1 MRENHFLTLNRA
13 LNGAMLAAV
22 LLTSS
27 NVFAAEIASPES
39 VGMSSAALNSATAR
53 LQKHIDDGEIAGV
66 VAAVARDGKL
76 VYQVALGKLD
86 RERDADMPEDA
97 LFRIYSMSRE
107 ITSVAA
113 LRLFEEGAFKFDD
126 PVSKYLPEFS
136 DQRVLLNSESTDLE
150 ATRPRV
156 GEMTIGHLLT
166 HTSGLGSRSSALYR
180 ENNVRDRAQSLD
192 AMVSKAAR
200 VPLFQDPGT
209 EFRYGIHATI
219 IGKLIEVWSGQ
230 PFEEYLQQ
238 NLLAPLGMTS
248 TLFWAEGNDADRLAQ
263 LYRPE
268 AGELSPYA
276 IETMPWTQRPVLV
289 EGGVGLLSSVPDYVR
304 FAQMVL
310 DRGKIPGTEERILS
324 ESTAALMY
332 ENAVPEAA
340 MPIGDSR
347 YWLGSGWSLG
357 GFNVVLDPSPLC
369 PLVTVAIGLVRRA
382 LAFLSILSKALSLLS
397 WRRSRPRMAEDSER
411 TLVTL
416 SMRRLLK
423 DASLACAFRMAAM
436 LRIFTKREG

>member
-22 LLTSS
+22 LLTYSS
-27 NVFAAEIASPES
+27 VFAAEIASPES

-86 RERDADMPEDA
+86 RERDADMREDA

-113 LRLFEEGAFKFDD
+113 LRLFEEGAFNFDD

-156 GEMTIGHLLT
+156 GEMSIAHLLT

-268 AGELSPYA
+268 AGDLSPYA
-276 IETMPWTQRPVLV
+276 IETVPWTQRPVLV

-304 FAQMVL
+304 FSQMVL

-324 ESTAALMY
+324 EATAALIY

-357 GFNVVLDPSPLC
+357 GFNVVLDPSTYAYPVSKSTIWWDGSAGTRFFID
-369 PLVTVAIGLVRRA
+369 PIEGTVIVIMAQVSPSNGGGFRENFSHLVDAAIIERR
-382 LAFLSILSKALSLLS
+382 
-397 WRRSRPRMAEDSER
+397 
-411 TLVTL
+411 
-416 SMRRLLK
+416 
-423 DASLACAFRMAAM
+423 
-436 LRIFTKREG
+436 

>member
-22 LLTSS
+22 LLTYSS
-27 NVFAAEIASPES
+27 VFAAEIGSPES

-86 RERDADMPEDA
+86 RERDADMREDA

-113 LRLFEEGAFKFDD
+113 LRLFEEGAFNFDD

-156 GEMTIGHLLT
+156 GEMTIAHLLT

-276 IETMPWTQRPVLV
+276 IETVPWTQQPVLV

-304 FAQMVL
+304 FSQMIL

-324 ESTAALMY
+324 EATAALIY

-357 GFNVVLDPSPLC
+357 GFNVVLDPSTYAYPVSKGTIWWDGSAGTRFFID
-369 PLVTVAIGLVRRA
+369 PIEGTVIVIMAQVSPSNGGGFRENFSHLVDAAIIERR
-382 LAFLSILSKALSLLS
+382 
-397 WRRSRPRMAEDSER
+397 
-411 TLVTL
+411 
-416 SMRRLLK
+416 
-423 DASLACAFRMAAM
+423 
-436 LRIFTKREG
+436 

>member
-22 LLTSS
+22 LLTYSS
-27 NVFAAEIASPES
+27 VFAAEIASPES

-86 RERDADMPEDA
+86 RERDADMREDA

-113 LRLFEEGAFKFDD
+113 LRLFEEGAFNFDD

-156 GEMTIGHLLT
+156 GEMTIAHLLT

-192 AMVSKAAR
+192 AMVSKAAQ

-268 AGELSPYA
+268 AGDLSPYA
-276 IETMPWTQRPVLV
+276 IETVPWTQRPVLV

-304 FAQMVL
+304 FSQMVL

-324 ESTAALMY
+324 EATAALMY

-357 GFNVVLDPSPLC
+357 GFNVVLDPSTYAYPVSKGTIWWDGSAGTRFFID
-369 PLVTVAIGLVRRA
+369 PIEGTVIVIMAQVSPSNGGGFRENFSHLVDAAIIERR
-382 LAFLSILSKALSLLS
+382 
-397 WRRSRPRMAEDSER
+397 
-411 TLVTL
+411 
-416 SMRRLLK
+416 
-423 DASLACAFRMAAM
+423 
-436 LRIFTKREG
+436 

>member
-22 LLTSS
+22 LLTYSS
-27 NVFAAEIASPES
+27 VFAAEIASPES

-53 LQKHIDDGEIAGV
+53 LQKHIDDGDIAGV

-86 RERDADMPEDA
+86 REREADMREDA

-113 LRLFEEGAFKFDD
+113 LRLFEEGAFNFDD

-156 GEMTIGHLLT
+156 GEMTIAHLLT

-268 AGELSPYA
+268 AGDLSPYA
-276 IETMPWTQRPVLV
+276 IETVPWTQRPVLV

-304 FAQMVL
+304 FSQMIL

-324 ESTAALMY
+324 EATAALIY

-357 GFNVVLDPSPLC
+357 GFNVVLDPSTYAYPVSKGTIWWDGSAGTRFFID
-369 PLVTVAIGLVRRA
+369 PIEGTVIVIMAQVSPSNGGGFRENFSHLVDAAIIERR
-382 LAFLSILSKALSLLS
+382 
-397 WRRSRPRMAEDSER
+397 
-411 TLVTL
+411 
-416 SMRRLLK
+416 
-423 DASLACAFRMAAM
+423 
-436 LRIFTKREG
+436 

>member
-304 FAQMVL
+304 FAQMIL

-324 ESTAALMY
+324 EATAALMY

-357 GFNVVLDPSPLC
+357 GFNVVLDPSTYAYPVSKGTIWWDGSAGTRFFID
-369 PLVTVAIGLVRRA
+369 PIEGTVIVIMAQVSPSNGGGFRENFSHLVDAAIIERR
-382 LAFLSILSKALSLLS
+382 
-397 WRRSRPRMAEDSER
+397 
-411 TLVTL
+411 
-416 SMRRLLK
+416 
-423 DASLACAFRMAAM
+423 
-436 LRIFTKREG
+436 

>member
-22 LLTSS
+22 LLTYSS
-27 NVFAAEIASPES
+27 VFAAEIASPES

-86 RERDADMPEDA
+86 RERDADMREDA

-156 GEMTIGHLLT
+156 GEMSIAHLLT

-268 AGELSPYA
+268 AGDLSPYA
-276 IETMPWTQRPVLV
+276 IETVPWTQRPVLV

-304 FAQMVL
+304 FSQMVL

-324 ESTAALMY
+324 EATAALMY

-357 GFNVVLDPSPLC
+357 GFNVVLDPSTYAYPVSKSTIWWDGSAGTRFFID
-369 PLVTVAIGLVRRA
+369 PIEGTVIVIMAQVSPSNGGGFRENFSHLVDAAIIERR
-382 LAFLSILSKALSLLS
+382 
-397 WRRSRPRMAEDSER
+397 
-411 TLVTL
+411 
-416 SMRRLLK
+416 
-423 DASLACAFRMAAM
+423 
-436 LRIFTKREG
+436 

>member
-1 MRENHFLTLNRA
+1 
-13 LNGAMLAAV
+13 MLAAV
-22 LLTSS
+22 LLTYSS
-27 NVFAAEIASPES
+27 VFAAEIASPES

-86 RERDADMPEDA
+86 RERDADMREDA

-113 LRLFEEGAFKFDD
+113 LRLFEEGAFNFDD

-156 GEMTIGHLLT
+156 GEMTIAHLLT

-192 AMVSKAAR
+192 AMVSKAAQ

-276 IETMPWTQRPVLV
+276 IETVPWTQRPVLV

-304 FAQMVL
+304 FSQMIL

-324 ESTAALMY
+324 EATAALIY

-357 GFNVVLDPSPLC
+357 GFNVVLDPSTYAYPVSKGTIWWDGSAGTRFFID
-369 PLVTVAIGLVRRA
+369 PIEGTVIVIMAQVSPSNGGGFRENFSHLVDAAIIERR
-382 LAFLSILSKALSLLS
+382 
-397 WRRSRPRMAEDSER
+397 
-411 TLVTL
+411 
-416 SMRRLLK
+416 
-423 DASLACAFRMAAM
+423 
-436 LRIFTKREG
+436 

>member
-22 LLTSS
+22 LLTYSS
-27 NVFAAEIASPES
+27 VFAAEIASPES

-86 RERDADMPEDA
+86 RERDADMREDA

-113 LRLFEEGAFKFDD
+113 LRLFEEGAFNFDD

-156 GEMTIGHLLT
+156 GEMTIAHLLT

-276 IETMPWTQRPVLV
+276 IETMPWTQQPVLV

-304 FAQMVL
+304 FSQMIL

-324 ESTAALMY
+324 EATAALIY

-357 GFNVVLDPSPLC
+357 GFNVVLDPSTYAYPVSKGTIWWDGSAGTRFFID
-369 PLVTVAIGLVRRA
+369 PIEGTVIVIMAQVSPSNGGGFRENFSHLVDAAIIERR
-382 LAFLSILSKALSLLS
+382 
-397 WRRSRPRMAEDSER
+397 
-411 TLVTL
+411 
-416 SMRRLLK
+416 
-423 DASLACAFRMAAM
+423 
-436 LRIFTKREG
+436 

>member
-22 LLTSS
+22 LLTYSS
-27 NVFAAEIASPES
+27 VFAAEIASPES

-53 LQKHIDDGEIAGV
+53 PQKHIDDGEIAGV

-86 RERDADMPEDA
+86 RERDADMREDA

-113 LRLFEEGAFKFDD
+113 LRLFEEGAFNFDD

-156 GEMTIGHLLT
+156 GEMTIAHLLT

-268 AGELSPYA
+268 AGDLSPYA
-276 IETMPWTQRPVLV
+276 IETVPWTQRPVLV

-304 FAQMVL
+304 FSQMVL

-324 ESTAALMY
+324 EATAALMY

-357 GFNVVLDPSPLC
+357 GFNVVLDPSTYAYPVSKSTIWWDGSAGTRFFID
-369 PLVTVAIGLVRRA
+369 PIEGTVIVIMAQVSPSNGGGFRENFSHLVDAAIIERR
-382 LAFLSILSKALSLLS
+382 
-397 WRRSRPRMAEDSER
+397 
-411 TLVTL
+411 
-416 SMRRLLK
+416 
-423 DASLACAFRMAAM
+423 
-436 LRIFTKREG
+436 

>member
-22 LLTSS
+22 LLTYSS
-27 NVFAAEIASPES
+27 VFAAEIASPES

-86 RERDADMPEDA
+86 RERDADMREDA

-113 LRLFEEGAFKFDD
+113 LRLFEEGAFNFDD

-156 GEMTIGHLLT
+156 GEMTIAHLLT

-192 AMVSKAAR
+192 AMVSKAAQ

-276 IETMPWTQRPVLV
+276 IETVPWTQRSVLV

-304 FAQMVL
+304 FSQMIL

-324 ESTAALMY
+324 EATAALIY

-357 GFNVVLDPSPLC
+357 GFNVVLDPSTYAYPVSKGTIWWDGSAGTRFFID
-369 PLVTVAIGLVRRA
+369 PIEGTVIVIMAQVSPSNGGGFRENFSHLVDAAIIERR
-382 LAFLSILSKALSLLS
+382 
-397 WRRSRPRMAEDSER
+397 
-411 TLVTL
+411 
-416 SMRRLLK
+416 
-423 DASLACAFRMAAM
+423 
-436 LRIFTKREG
+436 

>member
-22 LLTSS
+22 LLTYSS
-27 NVFAAEIASPES
+27 VFAAEIASPES

-86 RERDADMPEDA
+86 RERDADMREDA

-113 LRLFEEGAFKFDD
+113 LRLFEEGAFNFDD

-156 GEMTIGHLLT
+156 GEMTIAHLLT

-192 AMVSKAAR
+192 AMVSKAAQ

-276 IETMPWTQRPVLV
+276 IETVPWTQRPVLV

-304 FAQMVL
+304 FSQMVL

-324 ESTAALMY
+324 EATAALIY

-357 GFNVVLDPSPLC
+357 GFNVVLDPSTYAYPVSKGTIWWDGSAGTRFFID
-369 PLVTVAIGLVRRA
+369 PIEGTVIVIMAQVSPSNGGGFRENFSHLVDAAIIERR
-382 LAFLSILSKALSLLS
+382 
-397 WRRSRPRMAEDSER
+397 
-411 TLVTL
+411 
-416 SMRRLLK
+416 
-423 DASLACAFRMAAM
+423 
-436 LRIFTKREG
+436 

>member
-22 LLTSS
+22 LLTYSS
-27 NVFAAEIASPES
+27 VFAAEIASPES

-86 RERDADMPEDA
+86 RERDADMREDA

-113 LRLFEEGAFKFDD
+113 LRLFEEGAFNFDD

-156 GEMTIGHLLT
+156 GEMTIAHLLT

-200 VPLFQDPGT
+200 VPLFQDSGT

-268 AGELSPYA
+268 AGDLSPYA
-276 IETMPWTQRPVLV
+276 IETVPWTQRPVLV

-304 FAQMVL
+304 FSQMVL

-324 ESTAALMY
+324 EATAALMY

-357 GFNVVLDPSPLC
+357 GFNVVLDPSTYAYPVSKSTIWWDGSAGTRFFID
-369 PLVTVAIGLVRRA
+369 PIEGTVIVIMAQVSPSNGGGFRENFSHLVDAAIIERR
-382 LAFLSILSKALSLLS
+382 
-397 WRRSRPRMAEDSER
+397 
-411 TLVTL
+411 
-416 SMRRLLK
+416 
-423 DASLACAFRMAAM
+423 
-436 LRIFTKREG
+436 

>member
-22 LLTSS
+22 LLTYSS
-27 NVFAAEIASPES
+27 VFAAEIASPES
-39 VGMSSAALNSATAR
+39 MGMSSAALNSATAR

-86 RERDADMPEDA
+86 RERDADMREDA

-113 LRLFEEGAFKFDD
+113 LRLFEEGAFNFDD

-156 GEMTIGHLLT
+156 GEMTIAHLLT

-192 AMVSKAAR
+192 AMVSKAAQ

-276 IETMPWTQRPVLV
+276 IETVPWTQQPVLV

-304 FAQMVL
+304 FSQMIL

-324 ESTAALMY
+324 EATAALIY

-357 GFNVVLDPSPLC
+357 GFNVVLDPSTYAYPVSKGTIWWDGSAGTRFFID
-369 PLVTVAIGLVRRA
+369 PIEGTVIVIMAQVSPSNGGGFRENFSHLVDAAIIERR
-382 LAFLSILSKALSLLS
+382 
-397 WRRSRPRMAEDSER
+397 
-411 TLVTL
+411 
-416 SMRRLLK
+416 
-423 DASLACAFRMAAM
+423 
-436 LRIFTKREG
+436 

>member
-1 MRENHFLTLNRA
+1 M
-13 LNGAMLAAV
+13 
-22 LLTSS
+22 
-27 NVFAAEIASPES
+27 
-39 VGMSSAALNSATAR
+39 NSATAR

-86 RERDADMPEDA
+86 RERDADMREDA

-113 LRLFEEGAFKFDD
+113 LRLFEEGAFNFDD

-156 GEMTIGHLLT
+156 GEMTIAHLLT

-268 AGELSPYA
+268 AGDLSPYA
-276 IETMPWTQRPVLV
+276 IETVPWTQRPVLV

-304 FAQMVL
+304 FSQMVL

-324 ESTAALMY
+324 EATAALMY

-357 GFNVVLDPSPLC
+357 GFNVVLDPSTYAYPVSKSTIWWDGSAGTRFFID
-369 PLVTVAIGLVRRA
+369 PIEGTVIVIMAQVSPSNGGGFRENFSHLVDAAIIERR
-382 LAFLSILSKALSLLS
+382 
-397 WRRSRPRMAEDSER
+397 
-411 TLVTL
+411 
-416 SMRRLLK
+416 
-423 DASLACAFRMAAM
+423 
-436 LRIFTKREG
+436 

>member
-156 GEMTIGHLLT
+156 AEMTIGHLLT

-230 PFEEYLQQ
+230 PCEEYLQQ

-324 ESTAALMY
+324 EATAALMY

-357 GFNVVLDPSPLC
+357 GFNVALDPSTYAYPVSKGTIWWDGSAGTRFFID
-369 PLVTVAIGLVRRA
+369 PIEGTVIVIMAQVSPSNGGGFRENFSHLVDAAIIERR
-382 LAFLSILSKALSLLS
+382 
-397 WRRSRPRMAEDSER
+397 
-411 TLVTL
+411 
-416 SMRRLLK
+416 
-423 DASLACAFRMAAM
+423 
-436 LRIFTKREG
+436 

>member
-230 PFEEYLQQ
+230 PCEEYLQQ

-304 FAQMVL
+304 FSQMVL

-324 ESTAALMY
+324 EATAALMY
-332 ENAVPEAA
+332 ENAVPGAA

-357 GFNVVLDPSPLC
+357 GFNVVLDPSTYAYPVSKGTIWWDGSAGTRFFID
-369 PLVTVAIGLVRRA
+369 PIEGTVIVIMAQVSPSNGGGFRENFSHLVDAAIIERR
-382 LAFLSILSKALSLLS
+382 
-397 WRRSRPRMAEDSER
+397 
-411 TLVTL
+411 
-416 SMRRLLK
+416 
-423 DASLACAFRMAAM
+423 
-436 LRIFTKREG
+436 

>member
-22 LLTSS
+22 LLTYSS
-27 NVFAAEIASPES
+27 VFAAEIASPES

-86 RERDADMPEDA
+86 RERDADMREDA

-113 LRLFEEGAFKFDD
+113 LRLFEEGAFNFDD

-156 GEMTIGHLLT
+156 GEMTIAHLLP

-268 AGELSPYA
+268 AGDLSPYA
-276 IETMPWTQRPVLV
+276 IETVPWTQRPVLV

-304 FAQMVL
+304 FSQMVL

-324 ESTAALMY
+324 EATAALMY

-357 GFNVVLDPSPLC
+357 GFNVVLDPSTYAYPVSKSTIWWDGSAGTRFFID
-369 PLVTVAIGLVRRA
+369 PIEGTVIVIMAQVSPSNGGGFRENFSHLVDAAIIERR
-382 LAFLSILSKALSLLS
+382 
-397 WRRSRPRMAEDSER
+397 
-411 TLVTL
+411 
-416 SMRRLLK
+416 
-423 DASLACAFRMAAM
+423 
-436 LRIFTKREG
+436 

>member
-22 LLTSS
+22 LLTYSS
-27 NVFAAEIASPES
+27 VFAAEIASPES

-66 VAAVARDGKL
+66 VSAVARDGKL

-86 RERDADMPEDA
+86 RERDADMREDA

-113 LRLFEEGAFKFDD
+113 LRLFEEGAFNFDY

-150 ATRPRV
+150 ATRQRV
-156 GEMTIGHLLT
+156 GEMTIAHLLT

-268 AGELSPYA
+268 AGDLSPYA
-276 IETMPWTQRPVLV
+276 IETVPWTQRPVLV

-304 FAQMVL
+304 FSQMVL

-324 ESTAALMY
+324 EATAALMY

-357 GFNVVLDPSPLC
+357 GFNVVLDPSTYAYPVSKSTIWWDGSAGTRFFID
-369 PLVTVAIGLVRRA
+369 PIEGTVIVIMAQVSPSNGGGFRENFSHLVDAAIIERR
-382 LAFLSILSKALSLLS
+382 
-397 WRRSRPRMAEDSER
+397 
-411 TLVTL
+411 
-416 SMRRLLK
+416 
-423 DASLACAFRMAAM
+423 
-436 LRIFTKREG
+436 

>member
-230 PFEEYLQQ
+230 PCEEYLQQ

-276 IETMPWTQRPVLV
+276 IETMPWTQRPVLI

-324 ESTAALMY
+324 EATAALMY

-357 GFNVVLDPSPLC
+357 GFNVALDPSTYAYPVSKGTIWWDGSAGTRFFID
-369 PLVTVAIGLVRRA
+369 PIEGTVIVIMAQVSPSNGGGFRENFSHLVDAAIIERR
-382 LAFLSILSKALSLLS
+382 
-397 WRRSRPRMAEDSER
+397 
-411 TLVTL
+411 
-416 SMRRLLK
+416 
-423 DASLACAFRMAAM
+423 
-436 LRIFTKREG
+436 

>member
-22 LLTSS
+22 LLTYSS
-27 NVFAAEIASPES
+27 VFAAEIASPES

-86 RERDADMPEDA
+86 RERDADMREDA

-113 LRLFEEGAFKFDD
+113 LRLFEEGAFNFDD

-156 GEMTIGHLLT
+156 GEMTIAHLLT

-276 IETMPWTQRPVLV
+276 IETVPWTQQPVLV

-304 FAQMVL
+304 FSQMIL

-324 ESTAALMY
+324 EATAALMY

-357 GFNVVLDPSPLC
+357 GFNVVLDPSTYAYPVSKGTIWWDGSAGTRFFID
-369 PLVTVAIGLVRRA
+369 PIEGTVIVIMAQVSPSNGGGFRENFSHLVDAAIIERR
-382 LAFLSILSKALSLLS
+382 
-397 WRRSRPRMAEDSER
+397 
-411 TLVTL
+411 
-416 SMRRLLK
+416 
-423 DASLACAFRMAAM
+423 
-436 LRIFTKREG
+436 

>member
-86 RERDADMPEDA
+86 RERDAGMPENE
-97 LFRIYSMSRE
+97 LFRVYSMSRE

-209 EFRYGIHATI
+209 EFRYGIHATT

-347 YWLGSGWSLG
+347 YWLGSAGTRFFIDPIEGTVIVIMAQVSPSNGG
-357 GFNVVLDPSPLC
+357 GFRENFSH
-369 PLVTVAIGLVRRA
+369 LVDAAIIERR
-382 LAFLSILSKALSLLS
+382 
-397 WRRSRPRMAEDSER
+397 
-411 TLVTL
+411 
-416 SMRRLLK
+416 
-423 DASLACAFRMAAM
+423 
-436 LRIFTKREG
+436 

>member
-22 LLTSS
+22 LLTYSS
-27 NVFAAEIASPES
+27 VFAAEIASPES

-53 LQKHIDDGEIAGV
+53 LQKHIDDGDIAGV

-86 RERDADMPEDA
+86 RERDADMQEDA

-156 GEMTIGHLLT
+156 GEMTIAHLLT

-268 AGELSPYA
+268 AGDLSPYA
-276 IETMPWTQRPVLV
+276 IETVPWTQRPVLV

-304 FAQMVL
+304 FSQMVL

-324 ESTAALMY
+324 EATAALMY

-357 GFNVVLDPSPLC
+357 GFNVVLDPSTYAYPVSKSTIWWDGSAGTRFFID
-369 PLVTVAIGLVRRA
+369 PIEGTVIVIMAQVSPSNGGGFRENFSHLVDAAIIERR
-382 LAFLSILSKALSLLS
+382 
-397 WRRSRPRMAEDSER
+397 
-411 TLVTL
+411 
-416 SMRRLLK
+416 
-423 DASLACAFRMAAM
+423 
-436 LRIFTKREG
+436 

>member
-22 LLTSS
+22 LLTYSS
-27 NVFAAEIASPES
+27 VFAAEIASPES

-86 RERDADMPEDA
+86 RERDADMQEDA

-156 GEMTIGHLLT
+156 GEMTIAHLLT

-276 IETMPWTQRPVLV
+276 IETVPWTQRPVLV

-304 FAQMVL
+304 FSQMVL

-324 ESTAALMY
+324 EATAALMY

-357 GFNVVLDPSPLC
+357 GFNVVLDPSTYAYPVSKSTIWWDGSAGTRFFID
-369 PLVTVAIGLVRRA
+369 PIEGTVIVIMAQVSPSNGGGFRENFSHLVDAAIIERR
-382 LAFLSILSKALSLLS
+382 
-397 WRRSRPRMAEDSER
+397 
-411 TLVTL
+411 
-416 SMRRLLK
+416 
-423 DASLACAFRMAAM
+423 
-436 LRIFTKREG
+436 

>member
-156 GEMTIGHLLT
+156 AEMTIGHLLT

-357 GFNVVLDPSPLC
+357 GFNVALDPSTYAYPVSKGTIWWDGSAGTRFFID
-369 PLVTVAIGLVRRA
+369 PIEGTVIVIMAQVSPSNGGGFRENFSHLVDAAIIERR
-382 LAFLSILSKALSLLS
+382 
-397 WRRSRPRMAEDSER
+397 
-411 TLVTL
+411 
-416 SMRRLLK
+416 
-423 DASLACAFRMAAM
+423 
-436 LRIFTKREG
+436 

>member
-22 LLTSS
+22 LLTYSS
-27 NVFAAEIASPES
+27 VFAAEIASPES

-53 LQKHIDDGEIAGV
+53 LQKHIDDGDIAGV

-86 RERDADMPEDA
+86 RERDADMQEDA

-113 LRLFEEGAFKFDD
+113 LRLFEEGAFNFDD

-156 GEMTIGHLLT
+156 GEMTIAHLLT

-268 AGELSPYA
+268 AGDLSPYA
-276 IETMPWTQRPVLV
+276 IETVPWTQRPVLV

-304 FAQMVL
+304 FSQMVL

-324 ESTAALMY
+324 EATAALMY

-357 GFNVVLDPSPLC
+357 GFNVVLDPSTYAYPVSKSTIWWDGSAGTRFFID
-369 PLVTVAIGLVRRA
+369 PIEGTVIVIMAQVSPSNGGGFRENFSHLVDAAIIERR
-382 LAFLSILSKALSLLS
+382 
-397 WRRSRPRMAEDSER
+397 
-411 TLVTL
+411 
-416 SMRRLLK
+416 
-423 DASLACAFRMAAM
+423 
-436 LRIFTKREG
+436 

>member
-22 LLTSS
+22 LLTYSS
-27 NVFAAEIASPES
+27 VFAAEIASPES

-86 RERDADMPEDA
+86 RERDADMREDA

-113 LRLFEEGAFKFDD
+113 LRLFEEGAFNFDD

-136 DQRVLLNSESTDLE
+136 DQRVLLNAESTDLS
-150 ATRPRV
+150 ATRPRI

-268 AGELSPYA
+268 AGDLSPYA
-276 IETMPWTQRPVLV
+276 IETVPWTQRPVLV

-304 FAQMVL
+304 FSQMVL

-324 ESTAALMY
+324 EATAALIY

-357 GFNVVLDPSPLC
+357 GFNVVLDPSTYAYPVSKGTIWWDGSAGTRFFID
-369 PLVTVAIGLVRRA
+369 PIEGTVIVIMAQVSPSNGGGFRENFSHLVDAAIIERR
-382 LAFLSILSKALSLLS
+382 
-397 WRRSRPRMAEDSER
+397 
-411 TLVTL
+411 
-416 SMRRLLK
+416 
-423 DASLACAFRMAAM
+423 
-436 LRIFTKREG
+436 

>member
-22 LLTSS
+22 LLTYSS
-27 NVFAAEIASPES
+27 VFAAEIASPES

-86 RERDADMPEDA
+86 RERDADMREDA

-113 LRLFEEGAFKFDD
+113 LRLFEEGAFNFDD

-156 GEMTIGHLLT
+156 GEMTIAHLLT

-268 AGELSPYA
+268 AGDLSPYA
-276 IETMPWTQRPVLV
+276 IETVPWTQRPVLV

-304 FAQMVL
+304 FSQMVL

-324 ESTAALMY
+324 EATAALIY

-357 GFNVVLDPSPLC
+357 GFNVVLDPSTYAYPVSKSTIWWDGSAGTRFFID
-369 PLVTVAIGLVRRA
+369 PIEGTVIVIMAQVSPSNGGGFRENFSHLVDAAIIERR
-382 LAFLSILSKALSLLS
+382 
-397 WRRSRPRMAEDSER
+397 
-411 TLVTL
+411 
-416 SMRRLLK
+416 
-423 DASLACAFRMAAM
+423 
-436 LRIFTKREG
+436 

>member
-39 VGMSSAALNSATAR
+39 VGMSRAALNSATAR

-86 RERDADMPEDA
+86 RERYADMPEDA

-357 GFNVVLDPSPLC
+357 GFNVALDPSTYAYPVSKGTIWWDGSAGTRFFID
-369 PLVTVAIGLVRRA
+369 PIEGTVIVIMAQVSPSNGGGFRENFSHLVDAAIIERR
-382 LAFLSILSKALSLLS
+382 
-397 WRRSRPRMAEDSER
+397 
-411 TLVTL
+411 
-416 SMRRLLK
+416 
-423 DASLACAFRMAAM
+423 
-436 LRIFTKREG
+436 

>member
-27 NVFAAEIASPES
+27 SVFAAEIASPES

-53 LQKHIDDGEIAGV
+53 LQKHIDDGDIAGV

-86 RERDADMPEDA
+86 RERDADMQEDA

-156 GEMTIGHLLT
+156 GEMSIAHLLT

-268 AGELSPYA
+268 AGDLSPYA
-276 IETMPWTQRPVLV
+276 IETVPWTQRPVLV

-304 FAQMVL
+304 FSQMIL

-324 ESTAALMY
+324 EATAALIY

-357 GFNVVLDPSPLC
+357 GFNVVLDPSTYAYPVSKSTIWWDGSAGTRFFID
-369 PLVTVAIGLVRRA
+369 PIEGTVIVIMAQVSPSNGGGFRENFSHLVDAAIIERR
-382 LAFLSILSKALSLLS
+382 
-397 WRRSRPRMAEDSER
+397 
-411 TLVTL
+411 
-416 SMRRLLK
+416 
-423 DASLACAFRMAAM
+423 
-436 LRIFTKREG
+436 

>member
-1 MRENHFLTLNRA
+1 
-13 LNGAMLAAV
+13 
-22 LLTSS
+22 
-27 NVFAAEIASPES
+27 

-53 LQKHIDDGEIAGV
+53 LQKHIDDGDIAGV

-136 DQRVLLNSESTDLE
+136 DQRVLLNAESTDLS
-150 ATRPRV
+150 ATRPRI

-230 PFEEYLQQ
+230 PFEDYLQQ
-238 NLLAPLGMTS
+238 NLLTPLGMTS
-248 TLFWAEGNDADRLAQ
+248 TLFWAEGDMANRLAQ

-268 AGELSPYA
+268 AGELRPYA
-276 IETMPWTQRPVLV
+276 IESVPWTQRPVLV

-304 FAQMVL
+304 FSQMVL

-324 ESTAALMY
+324 EATAALMY

-357 GFNVVLDPSPLC
+357 GFNVVLDPSTYAYPVSKSTIWWDGSAGTRFFID
-369 PLVTVAIGLVRRA
+369 PIEGTVIVIMAQVSPSNGGGFRENFSHLVDAAIIERR
-382 LAFLSILSKALSLLS
+382 
-397 WRRSRPRMAEDSER
+397 
-411 TLVTL
+411 
-416 SMRRLLK
+416 
-423 DASLACAFRMAAM
+423 
-436 LRIFTKREG
+436 

>member
-22 LLTSS
+22 LLTYSS
-27 NVFAAEIASPES
+27 VFAAEIASPES

-86 RERDADMPEDA
+86 RERDADMREDA

-113 LRLFEEGAFKFDD
+113 LRLFEEGAFNFDD

-156 GEMTIGHLLT
+156 GEMTIAHLLT

-192 AMVSKAAR
+192 AMVSKAAQ

-238 NLLAPLGMTS
+238 NLLAPLEMTS

-263 LYRPE
+263 LY
-268 AGELSPYA
+268 
-276 IETMPWTQRPVLV
+276 
-289 EGGVGLLSSVPDYVR
+289 
-304 FAQMVL
+304 
-310 DRGKIPGTEERILS
+310 
-324 ESTAALMY
+324 
-332 ENAVPEAA
+332 
-340 MPIGDSR
+340 
-347 YWLGSGWSLG
+347 
-357 GFNVVLDPSPLC
+357 
-369 PLVTVAIGLVRRA
+369 
-382 LAFLSILSKALSLLS
+382 LSLIHIS
-397 WRRSRPRMAEDSER
+397 EPTRPY
-411 TLVTL
+411 
-416 SMRRLLK
+416 
-423 DASLACAFRMAAM
+423 
-436 LRIFTKREG
+436 

>member
-13 LNGAMLAAV
+13 LNGAMLSAV
-22 LLTSS
+22 LLTYSS
-27 NVFAAEIASPES
+27 VFAAEIASPES

-86 RERDADMPEDA
+86 RERDADMREDA

-113 LRLFEEGAFKFDD
+113 LRLFEEGAFNFDD

-156 GEMTIGHLLT
+156 GEMTIAHLLT

-268 AGELSPYA
+268 AGDLSPYA
-276 IETMPWTQRPVLV
+276 IETVPWTQRPVLV

-304 FAQMVL
+304 FSQMVL

-324 ESTAALMY
+324 EATAALMY

-357 GFNVVLDPSPLC
+357 GFNVVLDPSTYAYPVSKSTIWWDGSAGTRFFID
-369 PLVTVAIGLVRRA
+369 PIEGTVIVIMAQVSPSNGGGFRENFSHLVDAAIIERR
-382 LAFLSILSKALSLLS
+382 
-397 WRRSRPRMAEDSER
+397 
-411 TLVTL
+411 
-416 SMRRLLK
+416 
-423 DASLACAFRMAAM
+423 
-436 LRIFTKREG
+436 

>member
-22 LLTSS
+22 LLTYSS
-27 NVFAAEIASPES
+27 VFAAEIANPES

-86 RERDADMPEDA
+86 RERDADMREDA

-113 LRLFEEGAFKFDD
+113 LRLFEEGAFNFDD

-156 GEMTIGHLLT
+156 GEMTIAHLLT

-268 AGELSPYA
+268 AGDLSPYA
-276 IETMPWTQRPVLV
+276 IETVPWTQRPVLV

-304 FAQMVL
+304 FSQMVL

-324 ESTAALMY
+324 EATAALMY

-357 GFNVVLDPSPLC
+357 GFNVVLDPSTYAYPVSKSTIWWDGSAGTRFFID
-369 PLVTVAIGLVRRA
+369 PIEGTVIVIMAQVSPSNGGGFRENFSHLVDAAIIERR
-382 LAFLSILSKALSLLS
+382 
-397 WRRSRPRMAEDSER
+397 
-411 TLVTL
+411 
-416 SMRRLLK
+416 
-423 DASLACAFRMAAM
+423 
-436 LRIFTKREG
+436 

>member
-304 FAQMVL
+304 FAQMIL

-357 GFNVVLDPSPLC
+357 GFNVVLDPSTYAYPVSKGTIWWDGSAGTRFFID
-369 PLVTVAIGLVRRA
+369 PIEGTVIVIMAQVSPSNGGGFRENFSHLVDAAIIERR
-382 LAFLSILSKALSLLS
+382 
-397 WRRSRPRMAEDSER
+397 
-411 TLVTL
+411 
-416 SMRRLLK
+416 
-423 DASLACAFRMAAM
+423 
-436 LRIFTKREG
+436 

>member
-86 RERDADMPEDA
+86 RERYADMPEDA

-324 ESTAALMY
+324 EATAALMY

-357 GFNVVLDPSPLC
+357 GFNVALDPSTYAYPVSKGTIWWDGSAGTRFFID
-369 PLVTVAIGLVRRA
+369 PIEGTVIVIMAQVSPSNGGGFRENFSHLVDAAIIERR
-382 LAFLSILSKALSLLS
+382 
-397 WRRSRPRMAEDSER
+397 
-411 TLVTL
+411 
-416 SMRRLLK
+416 
-423 DASLACAFRMAAM
+423 
-436 LRIFTKREG
+436 

>member
-86 RERDADMPEDA
+86 RERDADMREDA

-113 LRLFEEGAFKFDD
+113 LRLFEEGAFNFDD

-289 EGGVGLLSSVPDYVR
+289 EGGVGLLSSVPDYVL
-304 FAQMVL
+304 FSQMVL

-357 GFNVVLDPSPLC
+357 GFNVLLDPFTYAYPVSKGTIWWDGSAGTRFFIDPIEGTVIVIMAQVSPSNGGGFRENFSH
-369 PLVTVAIGLVRRA
+369 LVDAAIIERR
-382 LAFLSILSKALSLLS
+382 
-397 WRRSRPRMAEDSER
+397 
-411 TLVTL
+411 
-416 SMRRLLK
+416 
-423 DASLACAFRMAAM
+423 
-436 LRIFTKREG
+436 

>member
-22 LLTSS
+22 LLTYSS
-27 NVFAAEIASPES
+27 VFAAEIASPES

-86 RERDADMPEDA
+86 RERDADMREDA

-113 LRLFEEGAFKFDD
+113 LRLFEEGAFNFDD

-156 GEMTIGHLLT
+156 GEMTIAHLLT

-268 AGELSPYA
+268 AGDLSPYA
-276 IETMPWTQRPVLV
+276 IETVPWTQRPVLV

-304 FAQMVL
+304 FSQMVL

-324 ESTAALMY
+324 EATAALMY

-357 GFNVVLDPSPLC
+357 GFNVVLDPSTYAYPVSKGTIWWDGSAGTRFFID
-369 PLVTVAIGLVRRA
+369 PIEGTVIVIMAQVSPSNGGGFRENFSHLVDAAIIERR
-382 LAFLSILSKALSLLS
+382 
-397 WRRSRPRMAEDSER
+397 
-411 TLVTL
+411 
-416 SMRRLLK
+416 
-423 DASLACAFRMAAM
+423 
-436 LRIFTKREG
+436 

>member
-1 MRENHFLTLNRA
+1 MRKNHFLTQNRA

-27 NVFAAEIASPES
+27 SVFAAEIASPES

-53 LQKHIDDGEIAGV
+53 LQKHIDDGDIAGV

-136 DQRVLLNSESTDLE
+136 YQRVLLNAESTDLS
-150 ATRPRV
+150 ATRPRI

-230 PFEEYLQQ
+230 PFEDYLQQ
-238 NLLAPLGMTS
+238 NLLTPLGMTS
-248 TLFWAEGNDADRLAQ
+248 TLFWAEGDMANRLAQ
-263 LYRPE
+263 LSRPE
-268 AGELSPYA
+268 AGELRPYA
-276 IETMPWTQRPVLV
+276 IESVPWTQRPVLV
-289 EGGVGLLSSVPDYVR
+289 EGGVGLLSSVPDFVR
-304 FAQMVL
+304 FSQMVL
-310 DRGKIPGTEERILS
+310 DRGRIPGTEDRIFS
-324 ESTAALMY
+324 EATAALMY
-332 ENAVPEAA
+332 ENAVPDAA
-340 MPIGDSR
+340 MPIGESR

-357 GFNVVLDPSPLC
+357 GFNVVLDPSTYAYPVSKGTIWWDGSAGTRFFID
-369 PLVTVAIGLVRRA
+369 PIEGTVIVIMAQVSPSTGGGFRENFSHLVDAAIIERR
-382 LAFLSILSKALSLLS
+382 
-397 WRRSRPRMAEDSER
+397 
-411 TLVTL
+411 
-416 SMRRLLK
+416 
-423 DASLACAFRMAAM
+423 
-436 LRIFTKREG
+436 

>member
-22 LLTSS
+22 LLTYSS
-27 NVFAAEIASPES
+27 VFAAEIASPES

-86 RERDADMPEDA
+86 RERDADMREDA

-113 LRLFEEGAFKFDD
+113 LRLFEEGAFNFDD

-156 GEMTIGHLLT
+156 GEMTIAHLLT

-192 AMVSKAAR
+192 AMVSKAAQ

-276 IETMPWTQRPVLV
+276 IETVPWTQRPVLV

-304 FAQMVL
+304 FSQMIL

-324 ESTAALMY
+324 EATAALIY

-357 GFNVVLDPSPLC
+357 GFNVVLDPSTYAYPVSKSTIWWDGSAGTRFFID
-369 PLVTVAIGLVRRA
+369 PIEGTVIVIMEQV
-382 LAFLSILSKALSLLS
+382 S
-397 WRRSRPRMAEDSER
+397 P
-411 TLVTL
+411 
-416 SMRRLLK
+416 
-423 DASLACAFRMAAM
+423 
-436 LRIFTKREG
+436 

>member
-22 LLTSS
+22 LLTYSS
-27 NVFAAEIASPES
+27 VFAAEIASPES

-86 RERDADMPEDA
+86 RERDADMREDA

-113 LRLFEEGAFKFDD
+113 LRLFEEGAFNFDD

-156 GEMTIGHLLT
+156 GEMSIAHLLT

-268 AGELSPYA
+268 AGDLSPYA
-276 IETMPWTQRPVLV
+276 IETVPWTQRPVLV

-304 FAQMVL
+304 FSQMVL

-324 ESTAALMY
+324 EATAALIY

-357 GFNVVLDPSPLC
+357 GFNVVLDPSTYAYPVSKGTIWWDGSAGTRFFID
-369 PLVTVAIGLVRRA
+369 PIEGTVIVIMAQVSPSNGGGFRENFSHLVDAAIIERR
-382 LAFLSILSKALSLLS
+382 
-397 WRRSRPRMAEDSER
+397 
-411 TLVTL
+411 
-416 SMRRLLK
+416 
-423 DASLACAFRMAAM
+423 
-436 LRIFTKREG
+436 